1 MSLPFND
8 GGIWSGLLCG
18 VLFGFVLESAG
29 FGSPC
34 KLTAQF
40 RLSDWSVF
48 KVMFTAIVVAAL
60 GLWGLRTAGAIEADA
75 LFVPGS
81 LVLAAA
87 IGGALVGAGFAVGGY
102 CPGTSV
108 VGLFSGRLDAL
119 AFLLGLLLGTVVF
132 AGLYGPAV
140 EHLLAVGEIASG
152 DTFAEQHALPR
163 IAAPMDACEVAAHGN
178 IHREFVEFA
187 AHCRRRQIRVVVFPI
202 FAITR
207 RLHRE
212 AQFAVFVEQ
221 RLEHRH
227 AGASDRRMPRR
238 IRWMRG
244 AALRERLRQER
255 RTKLFAHAFYRV

>member
-1 MSLPFND
+1 MNLPFND
-8 GGIWSGLLCG
+8 AGVWSGLLCG
-18 VLFGFVLESAG
+18 ALFGFVLESAG

-60 GLWGLRTAGAIEADA
+60 GLWALRAAGAIDADA
-75 LFVPGS
+75 LFVPGA

-119 AFLLGLLLGTVVF
+119 AFLLGLLLGTVAF

-140 EHLLAVGEIASG
+140 EQLLAMGEIASG
-152 DTFAEQHALPR
+152 DTFA
-163 IAAPMDACEVAAHGN
+163 DAFGLADPWMLAILVAALAG
-178 IHREFVEFA
+178 
-187 AHCRRRQIRVVVFPI
+187 
-202 FAITR
+202 
-207 RLHRE
+207 
-212 AQFAVFVEQ
+212 VFVLGSRMERDRRGPVSAEQ
-221 RLEHRH
+221 AV
-227 AGASDRRMPRR
+227 AGADE
-238 IRWMRG
+238 
-244 AALRERLRQER
+244 ALTR
-255 RTKLFAHAFYRV
+255 